1 MKNQDSIHL
10 LQECDS
16 GAKMAV
22 SSINGVLDKVN
33 NVTLKSILSDSRNQH
48 EALGN
53 EIHAALNSCHSE
65 TKEPGMVAKGM
76 SWMKTN
82 MKMTMSP
89 DDSDASAADLITDGC
104 NMGIK
109 SLNEYMNKYKN
120 ADEESKHFCQKLV
133 SLEEK
138 LCKELRAYL

>member
-1 MKNQDSIHL
+1 MKNEDSIHL

-33 NVTLKSILSDSRNQH
+33 NETLKSILTESRNHH

-53 EIHAALNSCHSE
+53 EVHAALNSTHSE

-109 SLNEYMNKYKN
+109 SLNEYLNKYKN
-120 ADEESKHFCQKLV
+120 ADDESKHLCQNLI
-133 SLEEK
+133 SIEEK
-138 LCKELRAYL
+138 LCKDLRAYL